1 MAAEFL
7 FFIVSTAVYW
17 KVDQEGP
24 MEIVSGIVMIL
35 HHKALFHITSLKSVF
50 QIPVSLGCGYMSQ
63 LGLCLT
69 LVSFLSQGNLGE
81 HITQHKLW
89 GKNTLRRPSFTEPC
103 HPGKQPRLRPLYFNT
118 LPSFPRCNN
127 LFSPLPIILLMGD
140 SNVAKLL
147 VSGNS

>member
-35 HHKALFHITSLKSVF
+35 HYKALFHITSLNVF
-50 QIPVSLGCGYMSQ
+50 QIPVSLGCGYMRQ

-81 HITQHKLW
+81 HITQHKL
-89 GKNTLRRPSFTEPC
+89 
-103 HPGKQPRLRPLYFNT
+103 
-118 LPSFPRCNN
+118 
-127 LFSPLPIILLMGD
+127 
-140 SNVAKLL
+140 
-147 VSGNS
+147 